1 MRNTR
6 LTCGTVDRV
15 QERQLGRP
23 APEEQAAA
31 RDKRDLWYASPKLI
45 PNIGEPIASLALE
58 MLNLGQKYSE
68 KMSYSKLIPVHVM

>member
-6 LTCGTVDRV
+6 PTFGTVDRV

-31 RDKRDLWYASPKLI
+31 RDKRDLWYATPKLI
-45 PNIGEPIASLALE
+45 PNIGESIASLAL
-58 MLNLGQKYSE
+58 
-68 KMSYSKLIPVHVM
+68 

>member
-31 RDKRDLWYASPKLI
+31 RDKRDLWYATPKLI
-45 PNIGEPIASLALE
+45 PNIGESIASLAL
-58 MLNLGQKYSE
+58 
-68 KMSYSKLIPVHVM
+68 